1 MFLRPLQGRLPAV
14 ARCAARRPLRPSWS
28 VRQLSSSTR
37 YPTLSQFNRSEFTSQ
52 PFSGS
57 YETGLPTPG
66 PLGSTPAFGAPRI
79 TPKVLKQY
87 LDQYV
92 VGQDRAKKILS
103 VAVYNHY
110 QRVQEVVR
118 REEEQAEATIKRQR
132 REALE
137 SHPLDGNLPIH
148 LPMTSVNC

>member
-1 MFLRPLQGRLPAV
+1 MLWRHFQRRLPATLG
-14 ARCAARRPLRPSWS
+14 RRDTVWCRLPQSYNWS
-28 VRQLSSSTR
+28 TRQLSSSSTTF
-37 YPTLSQFNRSEFTSQ
+37 PTLSQFNRSEFTSQ
-52 PFSGS
+52 PFTGS
-57 YETGLPTPG
+57 YETGGPTPG

-92 VGQDRAKKILS
+92 VGQDRAKKVLS

-110 QRVQEVVR
+110 QRVQELVR
-118 REEEQAEATIKRQR
+118 REEEAAEALAKRQR

-137 SHPLDGNLPIH
+137 IHPLDGILPI
-148 LPMTSVNC
+148 NF